1 MGYSA
6 TPSRYTEIFWTPKS
20 FESYKS
26 HLISMKMWS
35 IEVEFL
41 KKNPELLVLAVDY
54 NTINQN
60 SDYRW
65 HMACLT

>member
-1 MGYSA
+1 
-6 TPSRYTEIFWTPKS
+6 
-20 FESYKS
+20 
-26 HLISMKMWS
+26 MKMWS

-65 HMACLT
+65 HMACLI